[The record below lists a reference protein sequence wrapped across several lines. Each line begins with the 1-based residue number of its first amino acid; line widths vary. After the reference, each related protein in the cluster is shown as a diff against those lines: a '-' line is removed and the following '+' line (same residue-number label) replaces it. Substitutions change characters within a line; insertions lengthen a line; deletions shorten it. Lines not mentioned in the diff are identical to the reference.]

1 MNLAIY
7 QEIVKLKSS
16 ELKMSSVVTMR
27 NMVPPKPDLK
37 IVTALTLRNVVLF
50 ARVTNKPFLVAMGSP
65 KESKSFRGFADAVVR
80 DIIGQ
85 VSAGPRGTYKAISCC
100 QEVALGP

>member
-1 MNLAIY
+1 MPGAFIAVNLAIY

-50 ARVTNKPFLVAMGSP
+50 ARVTSHFW
-65 KESKSFRGFADAVVR
+65 
-80 DIIGQ
+80 
-85 VSAGPRGTYKAISCC
+85 
-100 QEVALGP
+100 